1 MNFFL
6 KTPNHWILCHIV
18 SVAFGIA
25 VFRLHGDDRVRRGK
39 ARKGLYGWL
48 VTEAQ

>member
-18 SVAFGIA
+18 SVAFGVA
-25 VFRLHGDDRVRRGK
+25 TFRLYDDDRVRRGK
-39 ARKGLYGWL
+39 ARRGLYGFL
-48 VTEAQ
+48 VTEAK